1 MSTVVAKLKAP
12 EGSSRT
18 TRDDRRVVLV
28 RRILHS
34 VVLMAGVV
42 AVKVFVH
49 GLKVAHAAMN
59 NVVGHR

>member
-1 MSTVVAKLKAP
+1 MSAVAAKPEAP
-12 EGSSRT
+12 EGSVRT
-18 TRDDRRVVLV
+18 TRDDHRVVLV

-34 VVLMAGVV
+34 VVLMARVV

>member
-1 MSTVVAKLKAP
+1 MSTVAAKLKAP
-12 EGSSRT
+12 EGSGRT

-28 RRILHS
+28 RRILRS
-34 VVLMAGVV
+34 VVLMARVV

-59 NVVGHR
+59 NVVGRR

>member
-1 MSTVVAKLKAP
+1 MSAVAAKPEAT
-12 EGSSRT
+12 EGSVRT
-18 TRDDRRVVLV
+18 TRDDHRVVLV

-34 VVLMAGVV
+34 VVLMARVV
-42 AVKVFVH
+42 VVKVFVH